1 MEMIQ
6 QPPTQ
11 FLSSVDFWTNE
22 ISGNIARVNDAAAM
36 LEFDL
41 YKPTATNNKND
52 LSNRIAVSGNFIKA
66 FNLLYKNVSQVLP
79 HDIKKEVG
87 EWLKLSMKYMAIS
100 GLIDTNKL
108 FDGINLAERMQDVL
122 YEIGLKEI
130 GVDDP
135 EEFPYEHYRELVN
148 DVTNTKT
155 AN

>member
-22 ISGNIARVNDAAAM
+22 ISGNIARVNDAAST

-41 YKPTATNNKND
+41 YKPTATNN
-52 LSNRIAVSGNFIKA
+52 RINQDIKISTCGNFIKA

-79 HDIKKEVG
+79 YDIKKDVR
-87 EWLKLSMKYMAIS
+87 EWLKESRKLMQATGSISPERSM
-100 GLIDTNKL
+100 
-108 FDGINLAERMQDVL
+108 DGIELAEKLQDIL
-122 YEIGLKEI
+122 HEIGLKEI